1 MDLFKVR
8 ASLARPVRAFLCLT
22 VGASCLTIDASCQSK
37 DARLSDDEHIKD
49 ESPTAIDGATY
60 LSEGTVVK
68 ILIRT
73 LTIGT
78 ALLMVGCASSSTS
91 WRNDYYA
98 KQGLPSDQLAY

>member
-1 MDLFKVR
+1 
-8 ASLARPVRAFLCLT
+8 
-22 VGASCLTIDASCQSK
+22 
-37 DARLSDDEHIKD
+37 
-49 ESPTAIDGATY
+49 
-60 LSEGTVVK
+60 VK

-98 KQGLPSDQLAY
+98 KQGLPSDQLAYERDSYECDKENQRATYKTKPDGSLRGKYYYTDKSGSERCMRVRGWYAVKAT